1 MTLLEEDSTSDSM
14 PTSGV
19 GVPLNPSGAG
29 FPPPPP
35 PPAAPPTHAPARRGA
50 GTIISAVLV
59 SAVVSA
65 GVSYGTVKLTENN
78 NTGSVSIVSTSS
90 GSGAALDDTSD
101 LHSLLAATQPAVT
114 AIELGERTNG
124 TVNSVAAGSGVIIS
138 ADGLMLTNAHVV
150 DATDPMGNTISD
162 PVITVKMF
170 DGTVRSAKVLGRSV
184 DYDIA
189 LLRLD
194 DTSNLR
200 PLALADASTFR
211 VGDRVVAIGNAL
223 DLGDAPT
230 VSTGIISALDRTLQV
245 SDTVTLH
252 GLIQTDA
259 AINHGNSGGALVDSA
274 GRLIGINS
282 AGIPNAQNVGFAIS
296 VGTIAPILDDLKAGR
311 PVTVAPI
318 GYIGVS
324 LGQTPDGITVQQVSP
339 GTPAEGAG
347 IREGDIIKSV
357 DGTPTATTD
366 QLSTVLRAL
375 APGTKVTIVV
385 VRDNADV
392 SIELTLAT
400 RPSN

>member
-1 MTLLEEDSTSDSM
+1 MTLLEDT
-14 PTSGV
+14 PTSEPLPPAGV
-19 GVPLNPSGAG
+19 S

-35 PPAAPPTHAPARRGA
+35 PPAPQPATTPPRRGA
-50 GTIISAVLV
+50 GTVISAVVL
-59 SAVVSA
+59 SALVSA
-65 GVSYGTVKLTENN
+65 GVSYGTVKLTDN
-78 NTGSVSIVSTSS
+78 NTSTVSLVSTSS
-90 GSGAALDDTSD
+90 GKGAQIDDTSD
-101 LHSLLAATQPAVT
+101 LHALLAATQPAVT
-114 AIELGERTNG
+114 AIELGERSNG
-124 TVNSVAAGSGVIIS
+124 TVTAVAAGSGVVIS

-150 DATDPMGNTISD
+150 DATDSLGNTISN

-170 DGTVRSAKVLGRSV
+170 DGTVRSAKVLGTSPG
-184 DYDIA
+184 YDVA

-194 DTSNLR
+194 DTTNLH
-200 PLALADASTFR
+200 PLTLADASGMR

-245 SDTVTLH
+245 SNTVTLH

-296 VGTIAPILDDLKAGR
+296 VGTISPILDDLKAGR
-311 PVTVAPI
+311 TVTVAPI

-324 LGQTPDGITVQQVSP
+324 LGQTPDGIAVQQVEA
-339 GTPAEGAG
+339 GTPADSAG

-357 DGTPTATTD
+357 AGTSTSTTD
-366 QLSTVLRAL
+366 QLSTVLRGL
-375 APGTKVTIVV
+375 KPGTKVTIVV
-385 VRDNADV
+385 DRNGS
-392 SIELTLAT
+392 SISIDLKLAA
-400 RPSN
+400 RPNN